1 VDTGFPP
8 SAEHYDQWYANMVG
22 SPARDEIVRRHL
34 GLPADLLSTS
44 LLTWDAPAE
53 VTSALRLS
61 PGQVVL
67 DLACGRG
74 GYGLE
79 VAGRTGARL
88 VGVDFSWEAVRQ
100 ARAHADRSGR
110 AARFE
115 VGSMTDTGLDAAS
128 VDAVMCIDAI
138 QFAHPKQDAYREI
151 RRVLSPGGRVVL
163 TSWEAVDRDDERLPE
178 RRRAVDLNGDL
189 GAAGFV
195 GIEVVERP
203 DWRAKELALWQE
215 AAALDPGTDAALRS
229 LHDEALKVLELP
241 DLSRRVMASATL

>member
-1 VDTGFPP
+1 
-8 SAEHYDQWYANMVG
+8 
-22 SPARDEIVRRHL
+22 
-34 GLPADLLSTS
+34 
-44 LLTWDAPAE
+44 
-53 VTSALRLS
+53 
-61 PGQVVL
+61 
-67 DLACGRG
+67 
-74 GYGLE
+74 
-79 VAGRTGARL
+79 
-88 VGVDFSWEAVRQ
+88 
-100 ARAHADRSGR
+100 
-110 AARFE
+110 
-115 VGSMTDTGLDAAS
+115 
-128 VDAVMCIDAI
+128 
-138 QFAHPKQDAYREI
+138 
-151 RRVLSPGGRVVL
+151 VL